1 MSKPVIIFEKVSKS
15 YPHYHHITGGLKRF
29 LFNLPKAVVALKKT
43 HYDSLIDIDG
53 EIIEGE
59 TFGIIGKNGAG
70 KSTAL
75 ALMAGVI
82 KPTRGRVIVKKRVSP
97 LLELG
102 SGFHHELT
110 GRENIYLNGILL
122 GMTRFEVDKKI
133 EEIIEFSELDE
144 FIEQPIRIYSSGM
157 LARLAFSV
165 VACLDPQILLVDEIL
180 SVGDTEF
187 QKKCIN
193 RILEFK
199 KQGVTI
205 IFVSHD
211 LSQIEKIC
219 DRAAWLDNH
228 RMRVGGTP
236 SEVVKEY
243 LKH

>member
-1 MSKPVIIFEKVSKS
+1 MSRPVIIFEKVSKS
-15 YPHYHHITGGLKRF
+15 YPYYHHITGGLKRF

-43 HYDSLIDIDG
+43 HYDALIDIDG
-53 EIIEGE
+53 EIIAGE

-70 KSTAL
+70 KSTVL
-75 ALMAGVI
+75 GLMAGVI

-102 SGFHHELT
+102 SGFHPELT
-110 GRENIYLNGILL
+110 GRENIYLNGILM
-122 GMTRFEVDKKI
+122 GMTRCEVDKKI
-133 EEIIEFSELDE
+133 GEIIDFSELDE

-180 SVGDTEF
+180 SVGDTDF

-228 RMRVGGTP
+228 SIRIGGTP
-236 SEVVKEY
+236 
-243 LKH
+243 